1 MKTSLTNEERKAHT
15 YISTAELPLHET
27 EGRDWLVA
35 RGEAM
40 GFVVTCTNA
49 IPISLSGR
57 AGQEYWDITFYE
69 KGNLDKEAAVNRR
82 IELNPL
88 FREYKAKFRR

>member
-1 MKTSLTNEERKAHT
+1 MKTSLTREERKAHT

-35 RGEAM
+35 QGEAM

-49 IPISLSGR
+49 IPIGWNGQSGP
-57 AGQEYWDITFYE
+57 EYWDITFYE
-69 KGNLDKEAAVNRR
+69 KGNLDKDAAVARR
-82 IELNPL
+82 IELNPI
-88 FREYKAKFRR
+88 FREYKAKFRK